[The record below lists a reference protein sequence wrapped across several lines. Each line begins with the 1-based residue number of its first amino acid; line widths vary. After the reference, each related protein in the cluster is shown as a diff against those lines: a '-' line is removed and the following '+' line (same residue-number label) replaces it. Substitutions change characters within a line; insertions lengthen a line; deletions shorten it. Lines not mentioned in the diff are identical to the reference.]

1 MTCGCC
7 SGERRSDDR
16 YPGRCQCRDAGGD
29 GKGQHVHFWND
40 RRRSG
45 SVGKARVCGV
55 CSLHVRRM
63 LRSSDNLYSTVVAPG
78 CAGCLPSLHSSGCRL
93 CRVPSFTP
101 QQWLQVVPSANL
113 HCTVVAPG
121 CAGSPEG
128 GPLWL
133 TGAGF
138 YMQGALPVAN
148 SQFSSTEGVQSIYTN
163 NGKLPYGPRPL
174 LIYRLTPE

>member
-121 CAGSPEG
+121 CAGCQAS
-128 GPLWL
+128 LH
-133 TGAGF
+133 
-138 YMQGALPVAN
+138 
-148 SQFSSTEGVQSIYTN
+148 SSGC
-163 NGKLPYGPRPL
+163 
-174 LIYRLTPE
+174 RLCRVPTFTAQ